1 MIWAKKIKI
10 EGPRMKEKKK
20 ERKIGPFYVLSF
32 NPLARHNK
40 QPNPRKLG

>member
-1 MIWAKKIKI
+1 MGK
-10 EGPRMKEKKK
+10 RCK
-20 ERKIGPFYVLSF
+20 ERLGLFYVLSF